1 MFAVPGWSLSP
12 ALLKKQSESD
22 AASGA
27 SKKRKRKQ
35 TDDVQ
40 EVKGSVEELYKKH
53 IEKKPDQKHEKIPTE
68 PANDDSNAELER
80 PKDKQPRPS
89 VSKSQ
94 KAEFRKAKR
103 EAQSIADK
111 QKALEARREAGLPE
125 TGSKKNKKDKKQK
138 TSHELADDEAT
149 VTELKEPSSKQAK
162 QITDSIPPPPPAA
175 SAKLTPLQTAMRQ
188 KLIGARF
195 RHLNQT
201 LYTSPSADAST
212 LFDTNPTFFEEYHAG
227 FRSQVESW
235 PENPVDSFVH
245 EIAERAKA
253 KAPFVKD
260 KKNGGAKA
268 VPDPNTGIVP
278 LPMTKGTCRV
288 ADLGCGDAALASK
301 VSKLRLNVQVLSYD
315 LAKPNKYVTK
325 ADIANLPLE
334 DDSVNVA
341 IFCLALMGTN
351 WIDFIEEAW
360 RVLHWKGELWIAE
373 IKSRFGRVQ
382 NRRVEHSIG
391 FKQKKRPSKQDL
403 QKQKAQTQQSDEQQL
418 MQDVDEVPVN
428 SEGTDVSAFVE
439 VLRKRGFALQDEKSV
454 DLSNKMFVKMK
465 FVKALPPLKGKNF
478 KEDAPQR
485 GGPMKKKNFIEK
497 EREEVDEPAV
507 LKPCLYK
514 IR

>member
-12 ALLKKQSESD
+12 ALLKKQAD
-22 AASGA
+22 AEVTGDGA

-35 TDDVQ
+35 VDSA
-40 EVKGSVEELYKKH
+40 EVSTRDIGDLYKQHVEKSVPKKEKA
-53 IEKKPDQKHEKIPTE
+53 IEHSPKG
-68 PANDDSNAELER
+68 NDESH
-80 PKDKQPRPS
+80 
-89 VSKSQ
+89 
-94 KAEFRKAKR
+94 
-103 EAQSIADK
+103 
-111 QKALEARREAGLPE
+111 
-125 TGSKKNKKDKKQK
+125 TGKESKKVDGETARKVKKAAD
-138 TSHELADDEAT
+138 EL
-149 VTELKEPSSKQAK
+149 
-162 QITDSIPPPPPAA
+162 PPVPPPAA
-175 SAKLTPLQTAMRQ
+175 AKLTPMQTAMRQ

-201 LYTSPSADAST
+201 LYTSPSAEAST
-212 LFDTNPTFFEEYHAG
+212 LFDQNPAFFDEYHAG

-235 PENPVDSFVH
+235 PENPVDSFVR
-245 EIAERAKA
+245 EIQERAKV
-253 KAPFVKD
+253 KVPYVKD
-260 KKNGGAKA
+260 KKNGGKKA
-268 VPDPNTGIVP
+268 VADPDTGLLP
-278 LPMTKGTCRV
+278 LPMTNGQCKV

-315 LAKPNKYVTK
+315 LAKPNKFVTK

-334 DDSVNVA
+334 DDSVNVT

-403 QKQKAQTQQSDEQQL
+403 QRQKAQIDQIEEQEL
-418 MQDVDEVPVN
+418 IHKVDEVPMN

-439 VLRKRGFALQDEKSV
+439 VLRKRGFALQDETSV

-465 FVKALPPLKGKNF
+465 FVKALPPLKGKMF
-478 KEDAPQR
+478 KQDEPQR

-497 EREEVDEPAV
+497 EKEEVDEPSV